1 MPAKLR
7 RTRTKRTRKM
17 RGGNE
22 DSSTTIV
29 QPVITEQPVVASAQP
44 VVASAQPTL
53 TEHVASISEKAKNVS
68 KNAVNFIKGW
78 FGVGTQSAGRKRR
91 KSRKNR
97 RKTVRKH

>member
-22 DSSTTIV
+22 DDAMLLNSTS
-29 QPVITEQPVVASAQP
+29 EQPVVTS
-44 VVASAQPTL
+44 VASSAPAPTL
-53 TEHVASISEKAKNVS
+53 TENVATIGEKAKNAS
-68 KNAVNFIKGW
+68 RKAVDWLKGW
-78 FGVGTQSAGRKRR
+78 FGVGTQSAGGKRR

-97 RKTVRKH
+97 RKTLMQRK

>member
-22 DSSTTIV
+22 DDAMLLNSTS
-29 QPVITEQPVVASAQP
+29 EQPVAS
-44 VVASAQPTL
+44 SAPAPTL
-53 TEHVASISEKAKNVS
+53 TENVATIGEKAKNAS
-68 KNAVNFIKGW
+68 RKAVDWLKGW
-78 FGVGTQSAGRKRR
+78 FGVGTQSAGGKRR

-97 RKTVRKH
+97 RKTLMQRKP

>member
-22 DSSTTIV
+22 EVMNSSSTTTV
-29 QPVITEQPVVASAQP
+29 QPVVASTQP
-44 VVASAQPTL
+44 DVASTQPSL
-53 TEHVASISEKAKNVS
+53 TEKAKNVGR
-68 KNAVNFIKGW
+68 NAVDFIKGW
-78 FGVGTQSAGRKRR
+78 FGVGTQSAGK

-97 RKTVRKH
+97 HKTVRKH